1 MTHTLKNKVLE
12 IFKIKNLEYF
22 INNGG
27 ACDMIRYDLYRNAI

>member
-27 ACDMIRYDLYRNAI
+27 ACDMQVFLIKIY